1 MSKIFGALFLISLIA
16 YFAFA
21 TAEELLPGFVSA
33 YFNVHLL
40 LIPVFIFLIMTLIY
54 ERGKVNMT
62 GQGSEHA
69 APQSRKGKS
78 PLIFL
83 AGAVTLGIL
92 WVGGKEIETAWRALM
107 AVYGALLVV
116 GILTV
121 LFKE

>member
-1 MSKIFGALFLISLIA
+1 MSKMFRTLFLISLVA

-33 YFNVHLL
+33 YFNVHFL
-40 LIPVFIFLIMTLIY
+40 LIPAFAFLIVALVY
-54 ERGKVNMT
+54 ERGKVNMV
-62 GQGSEHA
+62 GQGSERA
-69 APQSRKGKS
+69 VPQSQKS
-78 PLIFL
+78 KSLLIFL

-92 WVGGKEIETAWRALM
+92 WVGGQEIETAWRVLM
-107 AVYGALLVV
+107 AVYGSLLVV